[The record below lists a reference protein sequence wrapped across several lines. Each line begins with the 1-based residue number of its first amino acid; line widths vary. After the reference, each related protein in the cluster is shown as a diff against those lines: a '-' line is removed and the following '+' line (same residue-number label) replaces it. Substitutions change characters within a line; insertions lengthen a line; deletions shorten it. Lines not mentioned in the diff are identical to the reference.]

1 MPNDAKVIE
10 FPIIQNPPNNT
21 SSLFTE
27 KIVNSRYTIDNGW
40 NDSEGRD
47 DMDNRSLEK
56 YIEKMELDNR
66 EFRNEMR
73 ERDMRAEERL
83 QQMESRIAES
93 QRQSEERFNQSVAEM
108 KTILYQ
114 TQEKVQDIEKQNRH
128 FNIANLVAI
137 IGLVI
142 AFLVG
147 LTQINQGFTSIIQSI
162 TSESTTTQE
171 QQR

>member
-1 MPNDAKVIE
+1 MTNDAKVIDLH
-10 FPIIQNPPNNT
+10 IMQNSSNNAP
-21 SSLFTE
+21 SSFAE
-27 KIVNSRYTIDNGW
+27 KTVNSRYTIDNGW
-40 NDSEGRD
+40 DDSERRD
-47 DMDNRSLEK
+47 DMDNKSLEK
-56 YIEKMELDNR
+56 YIEKIERDNR

-93 QRQSEERFNQSVAEM
+93 QRQSEERFNQSVTEM

-114 TQEKVQDIEKQNRH
+114 TQEKVQDIEKQNRN
-128 FNIANLVAI
+128 FNIANLIAI

-162 TSESTTTQE
+162 TSEPSFTQ